1 MLGSILNS
9 SPKPGEC
16 YNLKG
21 TKKTQLSYLKIK
33 KQSPLLHLVM
43 FEILLIEM
51 NSFAFSSWLQ
61 RCLRCHI
68 LKIVLDIHILLW
80 KSVFQKDSCEY
91 IVWIK
96 RWYGGSCSEIS
107 EKGRKNTGTKSVQPW
122 EQQNTRSTQLHPEKS
137 PSS

>member
-21 TKKTQLSYLKIK
+21 IKKTQLSYLKIK

-80 KSVFQKDSCEY
+80 KSVFQKYSCEY
-91 IVWIK
+91 IVMDKEMIWRELFWNLREGK
-96 RWYGGSCSEIS
+96 KEHRDQVCSAL
-107 EKGRKNTGTKSVQPW
+107 RATKH
-122 EQQNTRSTQLHPEKS
+122 TQHPAT
-137 PSS
+137 PR